1 MGQTASLPH
10 TCSAPCPCGARQRR
24 PNARLRRRQAPAPS
38 LPPSAPA
45 AAPTETKRSAHA
57 PCSWGMGAS
66 ARSRRRWKPAL
77 RPHSSSRKA
86 ASLTASLRRRRQVPA
101 RGPAAVYSRCHPS
114 RNETQRPCPLLVGHG
129 RVCTEPKALEAGTA
143 GWASGR
149 ASPPCSCGARN
160 RRASVENAGLP
171 LVLSSCAV
179 LPIFSVQGH
188 AIEPQLRF
196 RSRNRYT
203 YSPAFARK
211 ESSGNKGK

>member
-24 PNARLRRRQAPAPS
+24 PTHAFAGGRLLLPLQPKRNAAPMPPARGAWARL
-38 LPPSAPA
+38 
-45 AAPTETKRSAHA
+45 H
-57 PCSWGMGAS
+57 GAEG
-66 ARSRRRWKPAL
+66 AGSRHC

-171 LVLSSCAV
+171 LVLSSLCCFAHFFSARTCNRTAAAFPFPLLHGRNHRATRGNDAA
-179 LPIFSVQGH
+179 LPYG
-188 AIEPQLRF
+188 
-196 RSRNRYT
+196 
-203 YSPAFARK
+203 
-211 ESSGNKGK
+211 